1 MAKYRSVL
9 SFAQQYNSFKNGYSV
24 GIENFSFLREETS
37 AGTFS
42 PPRVGTQGV
51 STSGSTALDDLS
63 LEADGTIIATVDGGA
78 PVTASLTVASLTSGA
93 LVAAAIELALNTA
106 LGTAGQDGR
115 VWAEYAAPNYKIYA
129 QKTNTAGVV
138 VTGGTLA
145 PTLELGT
152 ANGGT
157 EIAGTDS
164 PDWFWT
170 TKMGIKH
177 SQDFE
182 MSLHKSGRQASSI
195 IKKKKMLEG
204 DVEMYVNMSDG
215 ASPAIDGAVALLLQC
230 VFGQKTEGANGISF
244 DQKQPPTT
252 YFSVLQG
259 NNVFNRVANGC
270 YVKNFTLTLPGDGE
284 ATMKFTM
291 KGRESKE
298 CSIAKLTTLVSASAT
313 IIVVAGEEENFEI
326 GAKVMMCD
334 DDGRTITAGVDGT
347 VTVLSI
353 DKVAHTVTLNTAV
366 TADASSYLVPWLPHV
381 FGFGGIDN
389 PVTGLQGSVSFDG
402 GVTTIEEIRSAEISV
417 DPKTEDLDNYYGTD
431 TNRGYV
437 VGDRSEIS
445 VKVEMN
451 LSASQFKKIQQTR
464 GFEPFSMRFILGDA
478 SARHLLVEC
487 PRVQFKIPGVEI
499 PDTGTVPVTFE
510 GFALQ
515 QTPGALDAVTLTY
528 K

>member
-1 MAKYRSVL
+1 M
-9 SFAQQYNSFKNGYSV
+9 
-24 GIENFSFLREETS
+24 
-37 AGTFS
+37 
-42 PPRVGTQGV
+42 
-51 STSGSTALDDLS
+51 
-63 LEADGTIIATVDGGA
+63 TVDGGA
-78 PVTASLTVASLTSGA
+78 PVTLNLTVVSLTSGV
-93 LVAAAIELALNTA
+93 LIAAAIETAGNLA

-115 VWAEYAAPNYKIYA
+115 IWAEFTGGLYKIWA

-145 PTLELGT
+145 AELKLGT

-157 EIAGTDS
+157 TTAGTDS

-182 MSLHKSGRQASSI
+182 MSLHKSGRQPSNI

-204 DVEMYVNMSDG
+204 DVEMYVNMAGGSTVD
-215 ASPAIDGAVALLLQC
+215 IDDSVALLLQC
-230 VFGQKTEGANGISF
+230 VFGQKTVGANVISF

-270 YVKNFTLTLPGDGE
+270 YVKNFTITLPGDGE

-298 CSIAKLTTLVSASAT
+298 CSIGKVNGPVSAST
-313 IIVVAGEEENFEI
+313 SVILETGEAGNFEPEARI
-326 GAKVMMCD
+326 MLIDA
-334 DDGRTITAGVDGT
+334 DGRTVLAGVDGT
-347 VTVLSI
+347 LRGSSI
-353 DKVAHTVTLNTAV
+353 DLTTHTLTLSSAITC
-366 TADASSYLVPWLPHV
+366 ADGAYIAPWLPHV

-402 GVTTIEEIRSAEISV
+402 GASTIEEIRSVEISV

-431 TNRGYV
+431 SNRGYV

-451 LSASQFKKIQQTR
+451 LSASQFRTIQQSR
-464 GFEPFSMRFILGDA
+464 RFESFSMKVILGDA
-478 SARHLLVEC
+478 SARHLEIIC
-487 PRVQFKIPGVEI
+487 PRVMYKIPGIEI

-515 QTPGALDAVTLTY
+515 QVLGSLDAIQLSF

>member
-9 SFAQQYNSFKNGYSV
+9 NFAQQHASFKNGYSV
-24 GIENFSFLREETS
+24 GIENFAFLREETS
-37 AGTFS
+37 PGTFLA
-42 PPRVGTQGV
+42 PRVGTQAC
-51 STSGSTALDDLS
+51 STSGSSPSTDLS
-63 LEADGTIIATVDGGA
+63 AEADGTVIISVDGGA
-78 PVTASLTVASLTSGA
+78 AVTANLTVASLTTGA
-93 LVAAAIELALNTA
+93 LIAAALETAINSA

-115 VWAEYAAPNYKIYA
+115 VWAEFSGGLYKIYA
-129 QKTNTAGVV
+129 QKTNTTIE

-145 PTLELGT
+145 PDLKLGI
-152 ANGGT
+152 ANSGAETEGT
-157 EIAGTDS
+157 ES
-164 PDWFWT
+164 PDWFWV

-182 MSLHKSGRQASSI
+182 MSKHKSGRQPSNI
-195 IKKKKMLEG
+195 IKKKKKLEG
-204 DVEMYVNMSDG
+204 DVEMYVNMADG
-215 ASPAIDGAVALLLQC
+215 ASPAIDVSVALLLQC
-230 VFGQKTEGANGISF
+230 VFGQKTVGANSITF
-244 DQKQPPTT
+244 DQKQPPST

-284 ATMKFTM
+284 ASMKFTM

-298 CSIAKLTTLVSASAT
+298 CSIGKVEG
-313 IIVVAGEEENFEI
+313 VVTSSTSVILEAGEAGNFEPECR
-326 GAKVMMCD
+326 VMVID
-334 DDGRTITAGVDGT
+334 SDGRTTLYGVDGT
-347 VTVLSI
+347 LRV
-353 DKVAHTVTLNTAV
+353 TAV
-366 TADASSYLVPWLPHV
+366 DLTTNTLTLSSAISCVDGAFIAPWLPHV

-402 GVTTIEEIRSAEISV
+402 GSTTIEEIRSVEISV

-437 VGDRSEIS
+437 VGDRSDIS

-451 LSASQFKKIQQTR
+451 LSASQFKKIQQAR
-464 GFEPFSMRFILGDA
+464 RFESFSMKVILGPA
-478 SARHLLVEC
+478 SGRRLEVYC
-487 PRVQFKIPGVEI
+487 PRVMYKIPGVEL
-499 PDTGTVPVTFE
+499 PDTGSVPVTFE

-515 QTPGALDAVTLTY
+515 QTLGSLDAIELSF